1 MAGVWQEVMGV
12 APVGAHDNFFDLGGH
27 SLLAAQV
34 VARLQAV
41 LPVTLTVTDLLAETQ
56 TVAGTAA
63 TVERRL
69 HEKLA
74 AMSDDDAA
82 RLLSE

>member
-1 MAGVWQEVMGV
+1 MWQDVMGV
-12 APVGAHDNFFDLGGH
+12 SPVGAHDNFFDLGGH

-34 VARLQAV
+34 VTRLQAM
-41 LPVTLTVTDLLAETQ
+41 LPVTLTVTDLLSEAQ
-56 TVAGTAA
+56 TVAGMAA
-63 TVERRL
+63 AVERRL

-74 AMSDDDAA
+74 GMSDDAAA